1 MLDPAP
7 RTDEFGIHGWSGVS
21 STVGLDAGR
30 GTTPVTGVASAFG
43 PWKIGAFGAT
53 ASITD
58 LCISWSKQISFSHAA
73 SLAEATCE
81 V

>member
-1 MLDPAP
+1 MRA
-7 RTDEFGIHGWSGVS
+7 
-21 STVGLDAGR
+21 VGLDAGR
-30 GTTPVTGVASAFG
+30 GTTPVTGVASARQE
-43 PWKIGAFGAT
+43 ASGAT

-58 LCISWSKQISFSHAA
+58 LCIKAGSDRTSPSHAA

>member
-1 MLDPAP
+1 VVWCVITVVCHDSA
-7 RTDEFGIHGWSGVS
+7 
-21 STVGLDAGR
+21 VGLDAGR
-30 GTTPVTGVASAFG
+30 GTTPVTGVASARHR
-43 PWKIGAFGAT
+43 ASGAT

-58 LCISWSKQISFSHAA
+58 FRITWFEPNQLRHAA

>member
-1 MLDPAP
+1 
-7 RTDEFGIHGWSGVS
+7 
-21 STVGLDAGR
+21 VGLDAGR
-30 GTTPVTGVASAFG
+30 GTTPVTGVASARQS
-43 PWKIGAFGAT
+43 ASGAT

-58 LCISWSKQISFSHAA
+58 FCNQLVEPVSFIHAA